1 MPSPEPTILTKWGR
15 LTGAQ
20 WQEAKHREAMDA
32 WWTADLLEY
41 VAENW
46 PSPEQLAVNQRHWA
60 QKKRAHRA
68 RTATAQGIASVARAD
83 RACPGSDSRSRSATP
98 TQLAIL

>member
-1 MPSPEPTILTKWGR
+1 MSGPEPTILTKWGR

-20 WQEAKHREAMDA
+20 WQEARHREAMDA
-32 WWTADLLEY
+32 WWTNELLEY

-46 PSPEQLAVNQRHWA
+46 PTPEQLAVNQRHWA

-68 RTATAQGIASVARAD
+68 RTATAQGIASVALAD
-83 RACPGSDSRSRSATP
+83 RARPASDSRSRSTTL

>member
-1 MPSPEPTILTKWGR
+1 MSGPEPTILTKWGR

-20 WQEAKHREAMDA
+20 WHEAKRREAMDA
-32 WWTADLLEY
+32 WWTAELIEY

-60 QKKRAHRA
+60 QKKRADRA
-68 RTATAQGIASVARAD
+68 RTATAKGIASVALAD
-83 RACPGSDSRSRSATP
+83 RARPGSDSRSRTTTP

>member
-20 WQEAKHREAMDA
+20 WQEAKNREAMEK
-32 WWTADLLEY
+32 WWTPELEAY

-60 QKKRAHRA
+60 QQKRADRA
-68 RTATAQGIASVARAD
+68 RNATAKAIASVARAD
-83 RACPGSDSRSRSATP
+83 RARPGSDSRSRSTTP

>member
-20 WQEAKHREAMDA
+20 WLEARQREAMDA
-32 WWTADLLEY
+32 WWTNELLEY

-46 PSPEQLAVNQRHWA
+46 PSPEQLAFNQRHWA

-83 RACPGSDSRSRSATP
+83 RARPGSDSRSRSTRP